1 MSKKAEMAIFKCKRK
16 KFHDIVKIKLCGQR
30 VYPTPSVKYLSVKI
44 DQHLTWQHHVNDLS
58 VELNGANTLLLK
70 IRKFVYD
77 KTLGSNYFAT
87 FESNLNYCLFVRV
100 QIYNVIN
107 RLVILQKKAL
117 RIMNFQPRNSY
128 TSPLFRKSSVLK
140 FKDKINLKNI
150 LFIIKSIFYLL
161 SLIIGLLFPL
171 IHANIISHGLLI
183 INSSN
188 IYKNSIIIWIMEN
201 CALEQRI
208 IVRTI

>member
-1 MSKKAEMAIFKCKRK
+1 MAIFKSKRK
-16 KFHDIVKIKLCGQR
+16 NFHDIVKINLNGQR
-30 VYPTPSVKYLSVKI
+30 VYPTASVKYLSVKI

-58 VELNGANTLLLK
+58 VKLNGANTLLLK
-70 IRKFVYD
+70 IRKFVHD

-87 FESNLNYCLFVRV
+87 FESNLNYCLLVWV
-100 QIYNVIN
+100 QNYNAIN

-117 RIMNFQPRNSY
+117 RIMNFRPRNSY
-128 TSPLFRKSSVLK
+128 TSPLFRKTSVLK

-161 SLIIGLLFPL
+161 SSIIGLLFPL

-188 IYKNSIIIWIMEN
+188 IYKN
-201 CALEQRI
+201 
-208 IVRTI
+208 